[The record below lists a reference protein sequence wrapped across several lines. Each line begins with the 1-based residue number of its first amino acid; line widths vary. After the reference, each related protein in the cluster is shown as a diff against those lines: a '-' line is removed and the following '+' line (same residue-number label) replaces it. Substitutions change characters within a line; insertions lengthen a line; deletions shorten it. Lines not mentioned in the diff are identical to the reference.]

1 MFPVRH
7 LPPANLLRRASFNP
21 VTSWPVPAV
30 LVLLSLCVACADLSA
45 ISKFADAA
53 KTASNGYSDIAKDF
67 VASAARRAHYEDKT
81 GPTEEEAKYKA
92 LEPDLLAAEKPLND
106 YIEALAA
113 IATDSTISRDNSI
126 SATQAGLEKI
136 GMSSD
141 QATAAT
147 GLASKVADALTTGYR
162 SNKAGKVI
170 KECNPLLQ
178 DYLKGLEQIAGTD
191 YAQLLTAEQIAAQGY
206 YDGLLHRYGEK
217 EPLAAVSIHVLRQN
231 DLDAI
236 AKKQEAAK
244 AYLKILTDIGDAHQ
258 KLYDSEEHTDPKA
271 LAKLIEPYVKDIAEQ
286 SVKVAKAY

>member
-7 LPPANLLRRASFNP
+7 LPKANLFRITSANPSSLR
-21 VTSWPVPAV
+21 PA
-30 LVLLSLCVACADLSA
+30 LTTLFLLALCTACADLSA

-53 KTASNGYSDIAKDF
+53 KSASNGYSDIAKDF
-67 VASAARRAHYEDKT
+67 AASAARRAHYEDKSGT
-81 GPTEEEAKYKA
+81 TEEESKYKA

-113 IATDSTISRDNSI
+113 IATDSTTSRDNSI
-126 SATQAGLEKI
+126 TATQSGLEKI
-136 GMSSD
+136 GMSSS

-147 GLASKVADALTTGYR
+147 GLATKVADALTAGYR

-178 DYLKGLEQIAGTD
+178 DYLKGLEQIVGTD
-191 YAQLLTAEQIAAQGY
+191 YPQLLTAEQIAADGY
-206 YDGLLHRYGEK
+206 YEGLLHWYGEK

-258 KLYDSEEHTDPKA
+258 KLYDSEEHTSPKA

-286 SVKVAKAY
+286 GVKVAKAY